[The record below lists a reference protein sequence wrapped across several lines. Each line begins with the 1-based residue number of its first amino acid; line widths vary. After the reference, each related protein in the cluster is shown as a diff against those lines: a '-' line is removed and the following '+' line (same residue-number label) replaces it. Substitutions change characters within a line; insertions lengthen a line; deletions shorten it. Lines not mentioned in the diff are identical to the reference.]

1 VQRDAAQA
9 LSETEL
15 VASEPVTV
23 VLSSKGWI
31 RAAKG
36 HEVDAAALS
45 YREGDALLAF
55 ARGRSNQQ
63 AAFLDSTGR
72 AYSTTAHT
80 LPSARGNGEPLTG
93 RFSPPAGAAFV
104 GIAIAE
110 NEARYLLVTSFG
122 YGFVTRYENFLG
134 RNKAGKQ
141 LLNPD
146 KDAAVL
152 APVTVTDAATDLAV
166 AITSAG
172 HLLAFP
178 LSELPE
184 LDKGKGNKLIQI
196 PPAKLKSGEERVIA
210 VASVRQGGELT
221 LFCGQRKLVLT
232 WRDLQAYAGA
242 RAARGNQL
250 PRGFQRVDSV
260 VSG

>member
-1 VQRDAAQA
+1 
-9 LSETEL
+9 
-15 VASEPVTV
+15 V
-23 VLSSKGWI
+23 VLSSKGWV

-63 AAFLDSTGR
+63 AAFLDSSGR

-104 GIAIAE
+104 GVAIGE
-110 NEARYLLVTSFG
+110 NDTRYLLATSFG

-152 APVTVTDAATDLAV
+152 APVAVVDTATDLAV

-172 HLLAFP
+172 HLLAF
-178 LSELPE
+178 
-184 LDKGKGNKLIQI
+184 
-196 PPAKLKSGEERVIA
+196 AHERV
-210 VASVRQGGELT
+210 
-221 LFCGQRKLVLT
+221 
-232 WRDLQAYAGA
+232 AGA
-242 RAARGNQL
+242 RQRQGQQADPDPAGQTEIRRGARHRRRQRAPGRRTHPVLRPTQTGAELARPAGLRWRPRCARQPVAARVPAG
-250 PRGFQRVDSV
+250 GFGGECVTASV
-260 VSG
+260 LFARLTNVFL